1 MSMDISDFYQ
11 TFFDEADEL
20 LADMEQHLL
29 VLQPEAPDAEQLNA
43 IFRAAHSIKGGA
55 GTFGFSVLQETT
67 HLMENLLDEAR
78 RGEMQLNTDIINL
91 FLETKD
97 IMQEQLDAYKQSQEP
112 DAASF
117 DYICQ
122 ALRQLALEAKGE
134 TPSAVTRLS
143 VVAKSEPQDEQS
155 RNQLP
160 RRIILSRL
168 KAGEVDLL
176 EEELGHLTTLTDVVK
191 GVDSLSAILPG
202 DIAEDDIT
210 AVLCFVIEAD
220 QITFE
225 TVEVSPKISTPP
237 VLKLAAEQAPT
248 GRVEREKTT
257 RSSESTSIRV
267 AVEKVD
273 QLINLVGELVIT
285 QSMLAQRSSEL
296 DPVNHGDL
304 ITSMGQL
311 QRNARDLQ
319 ESVMSIR
326 MMPMEYVFSRYPRL
340 VRDLAGKLGKQ
351 VELTLVGSSTE
362 LDKSLIERIIDPLT
376 HLVRNSL
383 DHGIELPEKRLA
395 AGKNSVGNL
404 ILSAEHQGGNIC
416 IEVTDD
422 GAGLNRERILAKAAS
437 QGLTVSENM
446 SDDEVA
452 MLIFAPGFSTAEQV
466 TDVSGRGVG
475 MDVVKR
481 NIQEMG
487 GHVEI
492 QSKQGTGTTIR
503 ILLPLTL
510 AILDGMSVRVA
521 DEVFIL
527 PLNAVMESLQPREA
541 INFMVIT
548 KGAGRIAEVGARF
561 VLDGMPGKQMA
572 IDADLNAGLIGEDE
586 AKKRRSEVT
595 QEADFYGSMD
605 GASKFVR
612 GDAIAGIL
620 IMVINVVGGLLVG
633 VLQHGMSMGHAAE
646 SYTLLTIGDGLVAQI
661 PALVISTAA
670 GVIVTRVSTDQD
682 VGEQMVNQLFS
693 NPSVMLLSAAVL
705 GLLGLVPGMPN
716 LVFLLFT
723 AGLLGLAWWI
733 RGREQKAPAEPKPV
747 KMAENNAVVEATWN
761 DVQLEDSLGMEVGY
775 RLSPMVD
782 FQQDGELLGRI
793 RSIRKK
799 FAQEM
804 GFLPPVV
811 HIRDNMDLQPARY
824 RILMKGVEIGSGD
837 AYPGRWLAINPGTAA
852 GTLPGEATVDPAFGL
867 NAIWIESALKE
878 QAQIQG
884 YTVVEASTVVATHL
898 NHLIS
903 QHAAEL
909 FGRQEAQ
916 QLLDRVAQEMPKLTE
931 DLVPGVVTLTTLHK
945 VLQNLLDEKVPIR
958 DMRTILETLAEHAP
972 IQSDPHELTAVVRV
986 ALGRAITQ
994 QWFPGK
1000 DEVHVIGLDTPLER
1014 LLLQALQG
1022 GGGLEP
1028 GLADR
1033 LLAQTQ
1039 EALSRQE
1046 MVGAP
1051 PVLLVNHALRPL
1063 LSRFLRRS
1071 LPQLVVLSN
1080 LELSDNRHIRMT
1092 ATIGGK

>member
-122 ALRQLALEAKGE
+122 ALRQLALEAKDE

-155 RNQLP
+155 RSQSP

-191 GVDSLSAILPG
+191 GTDSLSAILTG

-225 TVEVSPKISTPP
+225 TVEVSPKIATPP

-395 AGKNSVGNL
+395 TGKNSVGNL

-541 INFMVIT
+541 DLHPLAGGERVLEVRGEYLPIVELWKVFNVAGAKTEATQGIVVILQS
-548 KGAGRIAEVGARF
+548 GGRRYALLV
-561 VLDGMPGKQMA
+561 DQ
-572 IDADLNAGLIGEDE
+572 LIGQHQVVVKNLESNYR
-586 AKKRRSEVT
+586 KVP
-595 QEADFYGSMD
+595 
-605 GASKFVR
+605 
-612 GDAIAGIL
+612 GI
-620 IMVINVVGGLLVG
+620 
-633 VLQHGMSMGHAAE
+633 SAA
-646 SYTLLTIGDGLVAQI
+646 TILGDGSVALI
-661 PALVISTAA
+661 VDVSALQAINREQRMANTAA
-670 GVIVTRVSTDQD
+670 
-682 VGEQMVNQLFS
+682 
-693 NPSVMLLSAAVL
+693 
-705 GLLGLVPGMPN
+705 
-716 LVFLLFT
+716 
-723 AGLLGLAWWI
+723 
-733 RGREQKAPAEPKPV
+733 
-747 KMAENNAVVEATWN
+747 
-761 DVQLEDSLGMEVGY
+761 
-775 RLSPMVD
+775 
-782 FQQDGELLGRI
+782 
-793 RSIRKK
+793 
-799 FAQEM
+799 
-804 GFLPPVV
+804 
-811 HIRDNMDLQPARY
+811 
-824 RILMKGVEIGSGD
+824 
-837 AYPGRWLAINPGTAA
+837 
-852 GTLPGEATVDPAFGL
+852 
-867 NAIWIESALKE
+867 
-878 QAQIQG
+878 
-884 YTVVEASTVVATHL
+884 
-898 NHLIS
+898 
-903 QHAAEL
+903 
-909 FGRQEAQ
+909 
-916 QLLDRVAQEMPKLTE
+916 
-931 DLVPGVVTLTTLHK
+931 
-945 VLQNLLDEKVPIR
+945 
-958 DMRTILETLAEHAP
+958 
-972 IQSDPHELTAVVRV
+972 
-986 ALGRAITQ
+986 
-994 QWFPGK
+994 
-1000 DEVHVIGLDTPLER
+1000 
-1014 LLLQALQG
+1014 
-1022 GGGLEP
+1022 
-1028 GLADR
+1028 
-1033 LLAQTQ
+1033 
-1039 EALSRQE
+1039 
-1046 MVGAP
+1046 
-1051 PVLLVNHALRPL
+1051 
-1063 LSRFLRRS
+1063 
-1071 LPQLVVLSN
+1071 
-1080 LELSDNRHIRMT
+1080 
-1092 ATIGGK
+1092 

>member
-11 TFFDEADEL
+11 TFFDEAYEL

-122 ALRQLALEAKGE
+122 ALRQLALEAKDE

-155 RNQLP
+155 RSQSP

-191 GVDSLSAILPG
+191 GADSLSAILPG

-541 INFMVIT
+541 DLHPLAGGERVLEVRGEYLPIVELWKVFNVAGAKTEATQGIVVILQS
-548 KGAGRIAEVGARF
+548 GGRRYALLV
-561 VLDGMPGKQMA
+561 DQ
-572 IDADLNAGLIGEDE
+572 LIGQHQVVVKNLESNYR
-586 AKKRRSEVT
+586 KVP
-595 QEADFYGSMD
+595 
-605 GASKFVR
+605 
-612 GDAIAGIL
+612 GI
-620 IMVINVVGGLLVG
+620 
-633 VLQHGMSMGHAAE
+633 SAA
-646 SYTLLTIGDGLVAQI
+646 TILGDGSVALI
-661 PALVISTAA
+661 VDVSALQAINREQRMANTAA
-670 GVIVTRVSTDQD
+670 
-682 VGEQMVNQLFS
+682 
-693 NPSVMLLSAAVL
+693 
-705 GLLGLVPGMPN
+705 
-716 LVFLLFT
+716 
-723 AGLLGLAWWI
+723 
-733 RGREQKAPAEPKPV
+733 
-747 KMAENNAVVEATWN
+747 
-761 DVQLEDSLGMEVGY
+761 
-775 RLSPMVD
+775 
-782 FQQDGELLGRI
+782 
-793 RSIRKK
+793 
-799 FAQEM
+799 
-804 GFLPPVV
+804 
-811 HIRDNMDLQPARY
+811 
-824 RILMKGVEIGSGD
+824 
-837 AYPGRWLAINPGTAA
+837 
-852 GTLPGEATVDPAFGL
+852 
-867 NAIWIESALKE
+867 
-878 QAQIQG
+878 
-884 YTVVEASTVVATHL
+884 
-898 NHLIS
+898 
-903 QHAAEL
+903 
-909 FGRQEAQ
+909 
-916 QLLDRVAQEMPKLTE
+916 
-931 DLVPGVVTLTTLHK
+931 
-945 VLQNLLDEKVPIR
+945 
-958 DMRTILETLAEHAP
+958 
-972 IQSDPHELTAVVRV
+972 
-986 ALGRAITQ
+986 
-994 QWFPGK
+994 
-1000 DEVHVIGLDTPLER
+1000 
-1014 LLLQALQG
+1014 
-1022 GGGLEP
+1022 
-1028 GLADR
+1028 
-1033 LLAQTQ
+1033 
-1039 EALSRQE
+1039 
-1046 MVGAP
+1046 
-1051 PVLLVNHALRPL
+1051 
-1063 LSRFLRRS
+1063 
-1071 LPQLVVLSN
+1071 
-1080 LELSDNRHIRMT
+1080 
-1092 ATIGGK
+1092 

>member
-11 TFFDEADEL
+11 TFFDEAYEL

-122 ALRQLALEAKGE
+122 ALRQLALEAKDE

-155 RNQLP
+155 RSQSP
-160 RRIILSRL
+160 RRIILSSL

-191 GVDSLSAILPG
+191 GADSLSAILPG

-452 MLIFAPGFSTAEQV
+452 MLIIAPGFSTAEQV

-541 INFMVIT
+541 DLHPLAGGERVLEVRGEYLPIVELWKVFNVAGAKTEATQGIVVILQS
-548 KGAGRIAEVGARF
+548 GGRRYALLV
-561 VLDGMPGKQMA
+561 DQ
-572 IDADLNAGLIGEDE
+572 LIGQHQVVVKNLESNYR
-586 AKKRRSEVT
+586 KVP
-595 QEADFYGSMD
+595 
-605 GASKFVR
+605 
-612 GDAIAGIL
+612 GI
-620 IMVINVVGGLLVG
+620 
-633 VLQHGMSMGHAAE
+633 SAA
-646 SYTLLTIGDGLVAQI
+646 TILGDGSVALI
-661 PALVISTAA
+661 VDVSALQAINREQRMANTAA
-670 GVIVTRVSTDQD
+670 
-682 VGEQMVNQLFS
+682 
-693 NPSVMLLSAAVL
+693 
-705 GLLGLVPGMPN
+705 
-716 LVFLLFT
+716 
-723 AGLLGLAWWI
+723 
-733 RGREQKAPAEPKPV
+733 
-747 KMAENNAVVEATWN
+747 
-761 DVQLEDSLGMEVGY
+761 
-775 RLSPMVD
+775 
-782 FQQDGELLGRI
+782 
-793 RSIRKK
+793 
-799 FAQEM
+799 
-804 GFLPPVV
+804 
-811 HIRDNMDLQPARY
+811 
-824 RILMKGVEIGSGD
+824 
-837 AYPGRWLAINPGTAA
+837 
-852 GTLPGEATVDPAFGL
+852 
-867 NAIWIESALKE
+867 
-878 QAQIQG
+878 
-884 YTVVEASTVVATHL
+884 
-898 NHLIS
+898 
-903 QHAAEL
+903 
-909 FGRQEAQ
+909 
-916 QLLDRVAQEMPKLTE
+916 
-931 DLVPGVVTLTTLHK
+931 
-945 VLQNLLDEKVPIR
+945 
-958 DMRTILETLAEHAP
+958 
-972 IQSDPHELTAVVRV
+972 
-986 ALGRAITQ
+986 
-994 QWFPGK
+994 
-1000 DEVHVIGLDTPLER
+1000 
-1014 LLLQALQG
+1014 
-1022 GGGLEP
+1022 
-1028 GLADR
+1028 
-1033 LLAQTQ
+1033 
-1039 EALSRQE
+1039 
-1046 MVGAP
+1046 
-1051 PVLLVNHALRPL
+1051 
-1063 LSRFLRRS
+1063 
-1071 LPQLVVLSN
+1071 
-1080 LELSDNRHIRMT
+1080 
-1092 ATIGGK
+1092 